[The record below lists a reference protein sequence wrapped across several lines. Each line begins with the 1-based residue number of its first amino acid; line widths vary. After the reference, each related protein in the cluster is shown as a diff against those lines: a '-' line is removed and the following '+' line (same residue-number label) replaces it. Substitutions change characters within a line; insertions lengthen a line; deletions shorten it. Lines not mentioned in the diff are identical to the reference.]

1 MRKATIA
8 MLATLGLGVAGSA
21 LANPDCYYDAPRIR
35 DVVVA
40 HGQLRIR
47 GECLVEPYNPIPKV
61 QLDAREWSDREPLP
75 LLGAAEAEVVVQAP
89 ELAGGDYVLHLHRG
103 YHHKR
108 FAFSILA
115 E

>member
-1 MRKATIA
+1 MRKTTLT
-8 MLATLGLGVAGSA
+8 MLAALVLCVAGTA
-21 LANPDCYYDAPRIR
+21 FANPDCYYDAPRIR

-40 HGQLRIR
+40 DGQLRIL

-61 QLDAREWSDREPLP
+61 QLDAREWDDHERLP
-75 LLGAAEAEVVVQAP
+75 LLGAAEDEVVVQAP

-108 FAFSILA
+108 FAFSVLA